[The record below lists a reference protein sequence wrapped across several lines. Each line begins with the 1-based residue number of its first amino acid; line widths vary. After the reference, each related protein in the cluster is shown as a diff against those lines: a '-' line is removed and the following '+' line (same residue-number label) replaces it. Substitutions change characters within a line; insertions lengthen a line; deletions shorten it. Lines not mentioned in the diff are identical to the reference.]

1 MATVTLS
8 LKLNIQ
14 MDALPSLIVVIP
26 NRKRNQFQDQEQEVM
41 MICHLS
47 FIFIRVRNLQGH
59 RRWLFLFPAT
69 RTTAMAIE
77 TEQKEGLEAR
87 AGVNIFPLAP

>member
-8 LKLNIQ
+8 LRLNIQ
-14 MDALPSLIVVIP
+14 MDTLPTIP
-26 NRKRNQFQDQEQEVM
+26 NQKRNQFQDQEQEVM
-41 MICHLS
+41 TICHLS
-47 FIFIRVRNLQGH
+47 FIFIFIRVRNLQGH

>member
-14 MDALPSLIVVIP
+14 MDTLPSLIVVIP
-26 NRKRNQFQDQEQEVM
+26 NQKRNQFQDQEQEVM

-59 RRWLFLFPAT
+59 RRWLFPAT

-77 TEQKEGLEAR
+77 TRRKAWK
-87 AGVNIFPLAP
+87 